1 MNAALFKI
9 GRSGLLPSC
18 KREEIYAGDLI
29 LDHSAWVF
37 GEHPDVGKRQVTKVH
52 AGDIHPWDVA
62 DAGTTRYEGYD
73 DGPPSGFYLRL
84 GPSMNA
90 TSYYAAYAES
100 RYAVT
105 ACFHDHQTVY
115 SAAACI
121 HSAGGYVV
129 AVEDGVLRALSDTE
143 EVEFQKAMRGRALP
157 SVASDYDYL
166 FRVNRGMVKPS

>member
-1 MNAALFKI
+1 MQETFTL
-9 GRSGLLPSC
+9 
-18 KREEIYAGDLI
+18 
-29 LDHSAWVF
+29 
-37 GEHPDVGKRQVTKVH
+37 
-52 AGDIHPWDVA
+52 
-62 DAGTTRYEGYD
+62 GTLRMVVPYRYQGYD

-100 RYAVT
+100 RYSVT

-129 AVEDGVLRALSDTE
+129 AVENGVLRALSDTE
-143 EVEFQKAMRGRALP
+143 EVEFQKAMRGQHLLSSTYAE
-157 SVASDYDYL
+157 SAYL
-166 FRVNRGMVKPS
+166 LRSGHRVIKPI

>member
-1 MNAALFKI
+1 MLV
-9 GRSGLLPSC
+9 P
-18 KREEIYAGDLI
+18 
-29 LDHSAWVF
+29 H
-37 GEHPDVGKRQVTKVH
+37 
-52 AGDIHPWDVA
+52 
-62 DAGTTRYEGYD
+62 RYEGYD

-100 RYAVT
+100 RYAVA

-129 AVEDGVLRALSDTE
+129 AVEDGVLRALSGTE
-143 EVEFQKAMRGRALP
+143 EVEFQKAMRGRAP
-157 SVASDYDYL
+157 SGLHADYAYL
-166 FRVNRGMVKPS
+166 LLANRGLVKPV